1 MKSKMKRQRQTE
13 LPRFIVGAL
22 ATAASAANGATV
34 QITFANQVVSSS
46 TGALNFVAD
55 LTGDNTADVDR
66 GYRSSAPGGRASIN
80 AIGATS
86 GLALGWWSAMSSSEF
101 AQRKLGGNYD
111 NGSGVSRGLVQFRFM
126 DARVNGGLVTTGW
139 LDATASASSSL
150 GSRGASVQI
159 HRLIFDDAFT
169 TAPTG
174 LNSASTGIQEW
185 SAVPE
190 PSSLA
195 LLALGAGGLL
205 ARRRRAA

>member
-22 ATAASAANGATV
+22 ATAASAASGATV
-34 QITFANQVVSSS
+34 QITFANNVVSSS

-66 GYRSSAPGGRASIN
+66 GYKSSGSGGRASIN

-86 GLALGWWSAMSSSEF
+86 GLVLGSWSGTF

-139 LDATASASSSL
+139 LDATASASSSF

-174 LNSASTGIQEW
+174 LTSASTGIQEW